1 MLSLFLLLGAVPGG
15 TLEAWAAERARA
27 FVASSP
33 EVSPQ
38 RLYRTRTPGEPLT
51 GFVPPRSLAPLVQAV
66 TAGVVSVRTQNAA
79 SVGDDTPV
87 EAPVSRGS
95 GFILSSEGFV
105 VTNHHVVEDAQAI
118 RIALAD
124 NREFPVQ
131 VVGSDPVSDVALL
144 RVEGTAKGLPSVYL
158 GDSDALEVG
167 DWVLAVGNPLG
178 FDHSVSH
185 GLVSAVGRELS
196 TRPGLTQFI
205 QTDAPINRGNSGG
218 PLFNMRGEVVGV
230 VTAAGNG
237 DGLGFAVPV
246 NLVKDLL
253 PNLLENG
260 RVERGWLGAS
270 VRTVP
275 LGVFVRAVTPGSP
288 AERAGLKPGDRL
300 VALNGRPVQSYRTL
314 LRRLSV
320 LGPGT
325 ALKLSLQR
333 GAAGLDVK
341 VTLGARPDDA
351 DVER

>member
-1 MLSLFLLLGAVPGG
+1 MISLFLLLGAVPAG
-15 TLEAWAAERARA
+15 TVDAWAAERARTLVTA
-27 FVASSP
+27 P
-33 EVSPQ
+33 PDVSPR
-38 RLYRTRTPGEPLT
+38 RLYRTRPRGEPLP
-51 GFVPPRSLAPLVQAV
+51 GFSPPRSLAPLVQSV

-79 SVGDDTPV
+79 SVGDETPV

-95 GFILSSEGFV
+95 GFILSAEGFV

-118 RIALAD
+118 RVALAD
-124 NREFPVQ
+124 DREFPVE

-144 RVEGTAKGLPSVYL
+144 RVEGPAPGLPSVYL

-178 FDHSVSH
+178 FDHSVAH

-237 DGLGFAVPV
+237 DGLGFAVPI

-270 VRTVP
+270 VRSVP
-275 LGVFVRAVTPGSP
+275 LGVFVRAVAPGGP

-300 VALNGRPVQSYRTL
+300 LALNGRPVQSYRAL
-314 LRRLSV
+314 LRKLSV

-333 GAAGLDVK
+333 GAAGMDVK
-341 VTLGARPDDA
+341 VTLGERPDDA
-351 DVER
+351 DEER